1 MEWILEIMEWII
13 ANWESILLI
22 ISGAISVASIIVK
35 LTPTPK
41 DDAILSK
48 VIAFLKILSLNKK

>member
-1 MEWILEIMEWII
+1 MEWII